1 MIAAAPAL
9 QQRIPHLVIDA
20 AIGRQMWQV
29 PAVVRALRQ
38 SGRLGNVVVL
48 GIGSNGPVTG
58 RQLKEVLHQVG
69 PTHKLVLVNTYVPLS
84 WEHQVNALMAR
95 TARADGRVFLVDWH
109 DAAATHTSL
118 LYSDGVHPMPAG
130 ALIYANLVKAA
141 VRQAEHLTHHPRPH
155 PH

>member
-29 PAVVRALRQ
+29 PSVVRALRQ

-48 GIGSNGPVTG
+48 GIGSNGPVTK
-58 RQLKEVLHQVG
+58 RQLREVLHQIG
-69 PTHKLVLVNTYVPLS
+69 PTHKLVLVNTYIPLS
-84 WEHQVNALMAR
+84 WEQQVNTLLAR
-95 TARADGRVFLVDWH
+95 TAKAHRRVFLVDWH

-118 LYSDGVHPMPAG
+118 LYSDGVHPTPAG
-130 ALIYANLVKAA
+130 AAMYANLVNAA
-141 VRQAEHLTHHPRPH
+141 VRKAEHLTPHVRPH
-155 PH
+155 TH